1 MKIGVIAN
9 HSKPGAVAVLREL
22 LALGAV
28 HGATVRLESSTAR
41 LIRQKGDSIASLIRK
56 SDLLIVVGG
65 DGSLLRVVHQ
75 VYPSSIP
82 LFGINLGRLGFLTAV
97 RQDELAA
104 VLPEVF
110 QGNFRTSQRLP
121 LRITLHSGRRRRR
134 EIPCA
139 LNDVVISRSA
149 SRMALI
155 RVLADGLFVN
165 EYIADGLVVAT
176 PTGSTA
182 YSLAAGGPI
191 ISPDTEGIILS
202 PICPHTLS
210 NRGLILAGKSQIR
223 LEAPTQDQPLTIQY
237 DGCDGGL
244 LRTGEWAEI
253 RTAPAPV
260 TLAFLKN
267 RDFFQI
273 LREKLKWSGTA
284 LNDPGK

>member
-28 HGATVRLESSTAR
+28 HGATLRLEATTAR
-41 LIRQKGDSIASLIRK
+41 LIRQKGESIANLIRK
-56 SDLLIVVGG
+56 SDLLIVIGG

-75 VYPSSIP
+75 VYPSPIP

-110 QGNFRTSQRLP
+110 QGHLRTSQRLP
-121 LRITLHSGRRRRR
+121 LRITLHSGRRRR

-155 RVLADGLFVN
+155 RVFADDLFVN

-210 NRGLILAGKSQIR
+210 NRSLILAGKSLIR
-223 LEAPTQDQPLTIQY
+223 LESPTQDQPLTIQY

>member
-28 HGATVRLESSTAR
+28 HGATLRLEATTAR
-41 LIRQKGDSIASLIRK
+41 LIRQRGESIANLIRK
-56 SDLLIVVGG
+56 SDLLIVIGG

-75 VYPSSIP
+75 VYPSPIP

-110 QGNFRTSQRLP
+110 QGHLRTSQRLP
-121 LRITLHSGRRRRR
+121 LRITLHSGRRRR

-155 RVLADGLFVN
+155 RVFADDLFVN

-210 NRGLILAGKSQIR
+210 NRSLILAGKSLIR
-223 LEAPTQDQPLTIQY
+223 LESPTQDQPLTIQY